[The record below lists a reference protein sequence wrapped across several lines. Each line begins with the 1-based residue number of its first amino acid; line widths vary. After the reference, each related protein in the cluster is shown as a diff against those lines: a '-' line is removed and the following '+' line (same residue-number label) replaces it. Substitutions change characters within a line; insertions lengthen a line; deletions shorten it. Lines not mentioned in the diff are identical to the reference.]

1 MCGSDAGVSVG
12 LDGISYKT
20 EYYKAKQDSIC
31 CFVKGL
37 TAVYAGLWIADA
49 VLFFVCETGIF

>member
-20 EYYKAKQDSIC
+20 EYYAKQGLNQHTL
-31 CFVKGL
+31 KGL